1 MLANTVDQSTVMSP
15 DTLLSRA
22 DSLLHWFVVFFRPVI
37 TQPQLG
43 VFFAASG
50 GHTRPSITL
59 VPPASMLRVLIALA
73 LTCLL
78 QPAFA
83 DERTQTQQQLDATRQ
98 DIAEL
103 KKLLSKVQ
111 EEKSGVQK
119 ELKGTETE
127 LGKLQK
133 QVDALQKE
141 LQKSESE
148 LQRLDAEKK
157 KLQSARTEQQ
167 RLIAIQARAAYQN
180 GRQEYLKLLLNQQNP
195 EKFARTLTYY
205 DYLSQARLEQLK
217 NFNETLR
224 QLANVEKDI
233 AAQQAQLLV
242 QKSSL
247 DTQRDELENV
257 RKERQQVLAKLN
269 DDVKARDQKLA
280 AREQDQADLSKVL
293 KTIEETLA
301 RQAREAEEAR
311 QKALIAQQEAE
322 KKRLREAQAENSDAP
337 RKPARSTPGA
347 LVSSSGETFGG
358 PFAATRGKLPWPVDG
373 RLLAR
378 FGESRGDDAR
388 TKWDGVMIS
397 ASAGSQVHAV
407 HGGRVVFADW
417 LRGAGLLVIL
427 DHGNGFLS
435 LYGHNQTL
443 LKSAG
448 DVVKAG
454 ESISTVGNS
463 GGQDTSALY
472 FAIRQQGH
480 PSDPAQWCRAQG

>member
-1 MLANTVDQSTVMSP
+1 
-15 DTLLSRA
+15 
-22 DSLLHWFVVFFRPVI
+22 
-37 TQPQLG
+37 
-43 VFFAASG
+43 
-50 GHTRPSITL
+50 
-59 VPPASMLRVLIALA
+59 MLRALIALA
-73 LTCLL
+73 LICLL
-78 QPAFA
+78 QPALA
-83 DERTQTQQQLDATRQ
+83 DERAQTQQQLDATRQ

-103 KKLLSKVQ
+103 KKLLGKLQ

-119 ELKGTETE
+119 DLRGTETE
-127 LGKLQK
+127 MGKLEK

-141 LQKSESE
+141 LKKSESE
-148 LQRLDAEKK
+148 LQRLDGEKK

-167 RLIAIQARAAYQN
+167 RLIAIQARAAYQS

-205 DYLSQARLEQLK
+205 DYLSKARLEQLK

-233 AAQQAQLLV
+233 NLQQAQLLV
-242 QKSSL
+242 QKSDL
-247 DTQRDELENV
+247 DSQREELDKV
-257 RKERQQVLAKLN
+257 RKERQTALAKLN
-269 DDVKARDQKLA
+269 QDVKDRDQKLA

-311 QKALIAQQEAE
+311 QKALLAQQEAE
-322 KKRLREAQAENSDAP
+322 KKRQQEAQALADRGDDSP
-337 RKPARSTPGA
+337 RKPQHSTPGP
-347 LVSSSGETFGG
+347 LVSSAGESFGG
-358 PFAATRGKLPWPVDG
+358 PFSAARGKLPWPVNG

-378 FGESRGDDAR
+378 FGETRGDDVR
-388 TKWDGVMIS
+388 SKWDGVMIG
-397 ASAGSQVHAV
+397 AAAGSQVHAV

-427 DHGNGFLS
+427 DHGNGYLS

-463 GGQDTSALY
+463 GGQETPALY